1 MDGSLRSQ
9 KKRYEQKISAHNGP
23 VKGIAISDDGN
34 TLCTIGSTG
43 SGKRSYADNNVM
55 TFDIRMVG
63 RPPVV
68 TQFMAGGPGFLSF
81 LKGEVRTNKR
91 GGGGE

>member
-1 MDGSLRSQ
+1 
-9 KKRYEQKISAHNGP
+9 
-23 VKGIAISDDGN
+23 
-34 TLCTIGSTG
+34 
-43 SGKRSYADNNVM
+43 M

-81 LKGEVRTNKR
+81 LNGEVRTNKR
-91 GGGGE
+91 GGGNKLYFKRCTRQNNTTAH